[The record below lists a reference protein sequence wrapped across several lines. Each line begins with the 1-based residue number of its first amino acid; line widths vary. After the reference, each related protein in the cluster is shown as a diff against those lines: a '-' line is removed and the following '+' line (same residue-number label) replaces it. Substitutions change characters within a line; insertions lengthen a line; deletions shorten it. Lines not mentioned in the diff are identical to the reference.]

1 MTFKFSES
9 SYKDFLNHYQND
21 DLIFYQPTTKKRC
34 LDIDQSTF
42 DTYTSE
48 FIIFLNTHE
57 SEVYSEIINPFL
69 YKSYQIDTSGLKSLI
84 FHIVSKN
91 GWKISS
97 NYGNFTLNIP
107 NETIN
112 RYAKLHLTYP
122 HNISICFYMY
132 ILKSIFRKKY
142 NLQDYYEY
150 KGPWNMIDGGKGY
163 VITLYYK

>member
-1 MTFKFSES
+1 MTFNFFES

-21 DLIFYQPTTKKRC
+21 ILIFYQPPAKKRC
-34 LDIDQSTF
+34 IDIDQNTF
-42 DTYTSE
+42 NTYTSE

-57 SEVYSEIINPFL
+57 SEVYTEIINPFL

-84 FHIVSKN
+84 FHIVSVN

-97 NYGNFTLNIP
+97 NDGNFTLNLS
-107 NETIN
+107 NKTIN
-112 RYAKLHLTYP
+112 RYAMKILTYP
-122 HNISICFYMY
+122 QNISICFYMY

-150 KGPWNMIDGGKGY
+150 KGP
-163 VITLYYK
+163 